1 MENHTNER
9 GKNSGTGKLFHSL
22 SFYQTVATIIFEKTR
37 LWCQFHFIRRC
48 NPYKKKIPGDPLF
61 NLLLSSFS
69 NSNKICMQRN
79 LRNSVVLI

>member
-22 SFYQTVATIIFEKTR
+22 SFYQTVASLVFEIAR

-48 NPYKKKIPGDPLF
+48 YPYKEIP
-61 NLLLSSFS
+61 
-69 NSNKICMQRN
+69 
-79 LRNSVVLI
+79 

>member
-1 MENHTNER
+1 MNVEKIQELASCFIPSPFI
-9 GKNSGTGKLFHSL
+9 KQSAAL
-22 SFYQTVATIIFEKTR
+22 IFEKAR

-48 NPYKKKIPGDPLF
+48 ISYKEIPRDPLF

>member
-22 SFYQTVATIIFEKTR
+22 SFYQTVASLVFEIAR

-48 NPYKKKIPGDPLF
+48 YPYKEIPEDPLF
-61 NLLLSSFS
+61 NLLLSYFS